1 MLRIQLEGSFTQVV
15 NVANETSDDEWV
27 AQASDD
33 LNPAGFTL
41 WHCLRTIDWAVNC
54 VIRGIPEIANQ
65 ERWQSMLASTA
76 WYGYDVSMGTARHV
90 AASVTRAALVEYAG
104 EVQQSVM
111 SWLEAQSDES
121 LDAVPDLDG
130 NYRSNVVYGSLPQL
144 DAWIKEDIGTPTWR
158 MVTGPCVGH
167 VRVHLG
173 EVQALRQVLRSR
185 VTT

>member
-1 MLRIQLEGSFTQVV
+1 
-15 NVANETSDDEWV
+15 
-27 AQASDD
+27 
-33 LNPAGFTL
+33 
-41 WHCLRTIDWAVNC
+41 
-54 VIRGIPEIANQ
+54 
-65 ERWQSMLASTA
+65 
-76 WYGYDVSMGTARHV
+76 
-90 AASVTRAALVEYAG
+90 
-104 EVQQSVM
+104 M